1 MQRKTCPAGQ
11 KVLILSMPTFTDTW
25 NDLRWLT
32 SGDAEPYLSLAGN
45 VELSELQRADRL
57 RRALSPE
64 RTRLVLE
71 QAALRRRACEK
82 FAESE
87 RMFFAPAALEQATDE
102 LIARYKAQR
111 FTVAELVLDLCCGI
125 GGDLL
130 AFAERGPTLGV
141 ELAPCR
147 VQPAAATLRIW
158 RATPSEASRTALQAA
173 AHDQLVVC
181 GNASWLR
188 IPRDCCWHI
197 DPDRRASGRRVVVA
211 QYFSPAIDLLET
223 MLADAPHAAVK
234 LAPATVVPDTWP
246 QRSELEWISRDGEC
260 RQQVAWFGRL
270 ASVPTRRRATR
281 VGPSGEVGSI
291 VGRPDVPVD
300 VAQSLGCYLHEPD
313 PAVLAARL
321 TGAFAAEMQLWAIDA
336 DSVYLTSDRST
347 CHALAASFEVETVMP
362 LDLRKLRQYLRARNI
377 GNVEIKK
384 RGIEHDPA
392 LVRKQ
397 LALRGEHSATVVL
410 TRIAGRGVAIVAQR
424 QVTEPASGA
433 RP

>member
-1 MQRKTCPAGQ
+1 MSK
-11 KVLILSMPTFTDTW
+11 FTDTW

-32 SGDAEPYLSLAGN
+32 SADAGPNFALTAEAGLSQ
-45 VELSELQRADRL
+45 LQQADRL

-64 RTRLVLE
+64 RARLVLE
-71 QAALRRRACEK
+71 QTALRRRACEK
-82 FAESE
+82 FAKSE

-111 FTVAELVLDLCCGI
+111 FPVAKLVLDLCCGI

-130 AFAERGPTLGV
+130 ALADRGPVLGV
-141 ELAPCR
+141 EFDPCR
-147 VQPAAATLRIW
+147 AQLAAANLRVC
-158 RATPSEASRTALQAA
+158 RAARPGASRTALQAA
-173 AHDQLVVC
+173 RHGQLVVC
-181 GNASWLR
+181 GDASRLR

-211 QYFSPAIDLLET
+211 QYFSPAIDVLQS

-234 LAPATVVPDTWP
+234 LAPATFVPDTWP
-246 QRSELEWISRDGEC
+246 QRSELEWISRGGEC

-270 ASVPTRRRATR
+270 ASVPTLRRATR

-300 VAQSLGCYLHEPD
+300 VAQSLGRYLHEPD

-321 TGAFAAEMQLWAIDA
+321 TGAFAAELQLWAIDA
-336 DSVYLTSDRST
+336 GSIYLTSDRSA
-347 CHALAASFEVETVMP
+347 CHALAASFEIEAVMP
-362 LDLRKLRQYLRARNI
+362 LDVRKLRQHLRARNI

-384 RGIEHDPA
+384 RGVEHDPA

-397 LALRGEHSATVVL
+397 LALRGKHTATVVL
-410 TRIAGRGVAIVAQR
+410 TRVAGSGVAIVAQR
-424 QVTEPASGA
+424 QVTAPA
-433 RP
+433 